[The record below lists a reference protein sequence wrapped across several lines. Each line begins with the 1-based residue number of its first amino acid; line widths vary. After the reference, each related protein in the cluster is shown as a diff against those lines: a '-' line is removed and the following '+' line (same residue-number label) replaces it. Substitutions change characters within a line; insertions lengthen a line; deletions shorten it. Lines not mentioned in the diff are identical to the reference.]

1 VATTVL
7 DNQYFTSKFV
17 YETDLQKEPLQNITN
32 GAATVRSI
40 TILNGSNS
48 SNSEILYLKMYDTAD
63 TVDGTT
69 TEADYVFQVD
79 VQTDTTFTFG
89 SAGLPVVN
97 GLTIRLVT
105 GIALNANTD
114 PSSSIIAEITYN

>member
-1 VATTVL
+1 MATTVL

-48 SNSEILYLKMYDTAD
+48 SNSEVLYLKMYDTAD

>member
-7 DNQYFTSKFV
+7 DNAYFTNKFV

-40 TILNGSNS
+40 TILNGSNT
-48 SNSEILYLKMYDTAD
+48 SNSEILYLKMYDSSED
-63 TVDGTT
+63 VDATT

-89 SAGLPVVN
+89 EGGLPVVN

-105 GIALNANTD
+105 GAALNANTD
-114 PSSSIIAEITYN
+114 PNDAIIAEITYS

>member
-48 SNSEILYLKMYDTAD
+48 SNSEVLYLKMYDTAD
-63 TVDGTT
+63 TVDATT